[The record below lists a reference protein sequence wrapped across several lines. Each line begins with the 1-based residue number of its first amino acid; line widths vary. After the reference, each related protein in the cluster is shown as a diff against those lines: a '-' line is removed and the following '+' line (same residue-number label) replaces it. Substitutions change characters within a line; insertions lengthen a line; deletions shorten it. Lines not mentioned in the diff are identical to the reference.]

1 MQIELIMIR
10 HGKTPWNEEERYI
23 GLTDMSLSDN
33 GVREIRDKIEEGIY
47 PKIDILYA
55 SPMRRCIET
64 AKLIY
69 PDMNPVTIDE
79 YKEIDFGRLEGK
91 RFEDMK
97 DDPAFKAWL
106 DSGGRTVF
114 PGYEDKDSY
123 IDRVL
128 AGFDKMCLSVKKE
141 SDSGHIVLK
150 SDSPLRVGIVC
161 HGGTIMS
168 IMARN
173 DRDSYY
179 SHMTGNGGI
188 IRCLADI

>member
-10 HGKTPWNEEERYI
+10 HGKTLWNEEERYI

-33 GVREIRDKIEEGIY
+33 GVREIRDKIAEGIY
-47 PKIDILYA
+47 PDIDILYA
-55 SPMRRCIET
+55 SPLRRCIET
-64 AKLIY
+64 AELIY
-69 PDMNPVTIDE
+69 PDLSPIIIDE

-97 DDPAFKAWL
+97 DDPVFKAWL
-106 DSGGRTVF
+106 QSGGRTDF

-123 IDRVL
+123 MDRVL
-128 AGFDKMCLSVKKE
+128 RGYERMLISIREEVTERPDISKCR
-141 SDSGHIVLK
+141 
-150 SDSPLRVGIVC
+150 PLTVGIVC

-168 IMARN
+168 IMAKD

-188 IRCLADI
+188 MRCLADI